1 MDSVLGVTEKYQYI
15 YYGHRTRSPHRYRVV
30 ELNLQQSEPTIS
42 LNAFLKYCHI
52 NTVSLLTTT
61 VVIRINIST
70 PARYRS

>member
-52 NTVSLLTTT
+52 NTVSLFNNDSHYAYKHHKYACS
-61 VVIRINIST
+61 V
-70 PARYRS
+70 